1 MHLLTAVRSIP
12 VPESN
17 ADDTARAGDRH
28 LAAVLDELIDV
39 VRETKQIEWI
49 AHHGETRQR
58 LDELEAF
65 LVPQIAEIA
74 RIEAETGSPLAR
86 IVTPSVHA
94 REPMGAASASEVVR
108 NRLVPHLLTV
118 AADVRDCARECG
130 GAEREFL
137 EQLAVELE
145 EHAGQVQS

>member
-1 MHLLTAVRSIP
+1 MTT
-12 VPESN
+12 PE
-17 ADDTARAGDRH
+17 RAGDRH
-28 LAAVLDELIDV
+28 LAVVLDELIDV

-65 LVPQIAEIA
+65 LIPQLAEIT

-86 IVTPSVHA
+86 IVTPSVHHA
-94 REPMGAASASEVVR
+94 LEPMGAASASEVVR
-108 NRLVPHLLTV
+108 NRLVPHLLTL

-130 GAEREFL
+130 AAERDFL
-137 EQLAVELE
+137 EQLATDLE
-145 EHAGQVQS
+145 EHAAQVQS

>member
-1 MHLLTAVRSIP
+1 MTT
-12 VPESN
+12 PE
-17 ADDTARAGDRH
+17 RAEDRH

-65 LVPQIAEIA
+65 LVPQIAEIT

-130 GAEREFL
+130 GAERDFL
-137 EQLAVELE
+137 EQLAADLE
-145 EHAGQVQS
+145 EHAGDVQS